1 MIDLEREADEAELAF
16 MQAARS
22 SDEDEERVKELCHE
36 YLNVLKR
43 LKRSVNHIAM
53 VDSWFLPSAREW
65 R

>member
-36 YLNVLKR
+36 YLNVLRLMR
-43 LKRSVNHIAM
+43 LKLRR
-53 VDSWFLPSAREW
+53 AR
-65 R
+65 